1 MDLFIKSNF
10 VNDQVTENIGFKKL
24 AFQWLNKAL
33 HMGVYFSKQFV
44 NLLALCF
51 VSRPSVAESFTIG
64 AASRC
69 VSEIIDVNNFC
80 FTFFKPF

>member
-10 VNDQVTENIGFKKL
+10 VNDQRTAKIWSKKL
-24 AFQWLNKAL
+24 AVQCLNEAL
-33 HMGVYFSKQFV
+33 PMGVYFLKQFV
-44 NLLALCF
+44 SLLALCF
-51 VSRPSVAESFTIG
+51 VSRPLVAESFTIG

-69 VSEIIDVNNFC
+69 VSEIINVDNFC